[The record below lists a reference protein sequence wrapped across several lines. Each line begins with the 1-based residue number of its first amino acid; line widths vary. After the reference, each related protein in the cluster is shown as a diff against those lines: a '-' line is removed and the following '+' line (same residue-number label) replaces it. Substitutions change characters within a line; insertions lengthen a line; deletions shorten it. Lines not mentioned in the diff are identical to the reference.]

1 MNVTTAPLP
10 ERQTASPPVP
20 EPSEPC
26 LAALPAPRRD
36 WTPIALV
43 LILMAVGLAVAGTP
57 STWVTLT
64 LAGLAMGML
73 IFIMSTGLT
82 LIFGLMSVL
91 NFAHGAF
98 IAVGAYVAVS
108 VLQRLTGWTEASSL
122 ILNLGALA
130 AALGAAIVVTALLGW
145 AVERVLIAP
154 VYGQHLK
161 QILIT
166 MGGMIVAEQAI
177 TVLWGA
183 DPVPV
188 SIPAALRGT
197 LVLGHSVVEVFRL
210 VAVVSGAVIGIGLHL
225 VLNRT
230 RIGLLVRAG
239 VENGP
244 MVEALGYRIRRLF
257 IAVFAAGAAL
267 AGFGGALWGMYRGTL
282 QAALGTDVMVL
293 VFIVIIIGGLGSVG
307 GCFVA
312 SLLVALA
319 GNYAGFAAPK
329 VALVSHIILM
339 IAVLLWR
346 PAGLYGTRH

>member
-1 MNVTTAPLP
+1 MHMNATPAPLP
-10 ERQTASPPVP
+10 EGASAAPAAATDSGP
-20 EPSEPC
+20 
-26 LAALPAPRRD
+26 AALPAPRRD
-36 WTPIALV
+36 WLPVVLV
-43 LILMAVGLAVAGTP
+43 LVLMGTGLPLAGEA
-57 STWVTLT
+57 STWLTLT

-73 IFIMSTGLT
+73 IFIMATGLT

-98 IAVGAYVAVS
+98 IAVGAYAAVS
-108 VLQRLTGWTEASSL
+108 VLQRLSGWTEAESL
-122 ILNLGALA
+122 ALNLAALA
-130 AALGAAIVVTALLGW
+130 AALGAAVLVTALLGW
-145 AVERVLIAP
+145 VMERVLIAP

-177 TVLWGA
+177 TVVWGA

-197 LVLGHSVVEVFRL
+197 LLLGDAMVEVFRL
-210 VAVVSGAVIGIGLHL
+210 VAVCAGAVVGIGLHL
-225 VLNRT
+225 LLNRT
-230 RIGLLVRAG
+230 RLGLLIRAG

-244 MVEALGYRIRRLF
+244 MVEALGYRIGRLF

-267 AGFGGALWGMYRGTL
+267 AGLGGALWGMYRGTL

-307 GCFVA
+307 GCFLA

-319 GNYAGFAAPK
+319 ANYAGFVAPK
-329 VALVSHIILM
+329 VALVSHIVLM

-346 PAGLYGTRH
+346 PAGLYGARH